1 MSLAGIP
8 ADVWQLILQHLE
20 ILAVCMFGSASR
32 AAASQAFSCEQ
43 MWTLVRLPRKSEA
56 HVLGILRLG
65 ASLGAPLVQHLDATA
80 TPLLEDASLFAA
92 AALMPLLQRINLNGC
107 RRVQSAT
114 VALAQTCPRLT
125 AMQCAG
131 CPRLSDREIVG
142 ITHHAASR
150 LVHLDLSSC
159 SSRVGDVS
167 ARALGLCTA
176 LRELRLS
183 NCKQLTDSGAI
194 SMFVGAGHLANA
206 LGGGQGAGSGGGGG
220 DGIDVLAQNEHAGV
234 AGVEGVER
242 AASGLGGG
250 MLTCLGLSACEKI
263 TDAALEALGGQ
274 CRQLLH
280 LDLSLSKNFSAHMI
294 ARVLHSTCHLR
305 SLDCVGVDHLTG
317 V

>member
-80 TPLLEDASLFAA
+80 TPFLEDASLFAA

-159 SSRVGDVS
+159 SSRVGDVTWVVHCPP
-167 ARALGLCTA
+167 RTA
-176 LRELRLS
+176 AF
-183 NCKQLTDSGAI
+183 QLQAAHRFRRHFYVCWRGAPCQRSGW
-194 SMFVGAGHLANA
+194 
-206 LGGGQGAGSGGGGG
+206 
-220 DGIDVLAQNEHAGV
+220 
-234 AGVEGVER
+234 R
-242 AASGLGGG
+242 
-250 MLTCLGLSACEKI
+250 
-263 TDAALEALGGQ
+263 
-274 CRQLLH
+274 
-280 LDLSLSKNFSAHMI
+280 
-294 ARVLHSTCHLR
+294 
-305 SLDCVGVDHLTG
+305 TG
-317 V
+317 CGEWRRWWRWD